1 MNAPASISLEEA
13 RAIVKEYV
21 KPLGSERVP
30 VLEAVGRVL
39 AEDVFSDID
48 VCPFDDSGM
57 DGFAVVAADLDSA
70 SEDACV
76 KLRCVA
82 HIGAGSVYEQELQ
95 PGECARIMTGAPVPA
110 GADAVVQI
118 EKVSFEGQGSVGDEI
133 CFTEPVKLGKNI
145 RHAGE

>member
-48 VCPFDDSGM
+48 V
-57 DGFAVVAADLDSA
+57 
-70 SEDACV
+70 
-76 KLRCVA
+76 
-82 HIGAGSVYEQELQ
+82 
-95 PGECARIMTGAPVPA
+95 
-110 GADAVVQI
+110 
-118 EKVSFEGQGSVGDEI
+118 
-133 CFTEPVKLGKNI
+133 
-145 RHAGE
+145 